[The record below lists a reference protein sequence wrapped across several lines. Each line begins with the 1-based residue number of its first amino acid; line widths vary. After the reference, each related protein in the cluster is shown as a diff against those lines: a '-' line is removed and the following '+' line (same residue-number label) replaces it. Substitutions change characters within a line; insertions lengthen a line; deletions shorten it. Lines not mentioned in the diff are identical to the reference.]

1 MIPVPFVDFKAHVRA
16 MRGEIDAAVARVLD
30 SGWFILGP
38 EGEAFERELAGW
50 LGAREVV
57 AVANGTEAIQL
68 ALEGLGIGEGDEVVT
83 SPLTA
88 AFTALAVMRAGAR
101 PVFADLDPKTL
112 NVSPEAVAA
121 AVTPRTKAILPVH
134 LYGHPADLDP
144 LLALGRERG
153 VAVIEDA
160 CQAVGASYKGRRV
173 GALSGIGALSFYPTK
188 NLGALGD
195 GGAVVVQDAAVAAR
209 VRRLRNGGQSDRYR
223 HEIPGINSRLDEM
236 QAAILRAG
244 LVHLAEWT
252 ERRRALADRYFAGLE
267 GVGSLT
273 LPRTQPY
280 ATSAHHLFV
289 VRHHRRD
296 ALAAALLARGI
307 GTLIHYP
314 IPLHLQP
321 AFAGMGRAGEFP
333 IAEKAAGEILSL
345 PLYPEMTDAQADAV
359 IDAVR
364 ALAGPGPDRAGRGP
378 DAPVAGPR
386 P

>member
-1 MIPVPFVDFKAHVRA
+1 LITVPFVDFKAHVRG

-38 EGEAFERELAGW
+38 EGEAFERELAAW
-50 LGAREVV
+50 LGAKDVV

-101 PVFADLDPKTL
+101 PVFADLDPATL
-112 NVSPEAVAA
+112 NVSPVAVAA

-144 LLALGRERG
+144 LMALGRERG
-153 VAVIEDA
+153 IAVIEDA
-160 CQAVGASYKGRRV
+160 CQAIGASYKGRRV

-195 GGAVVVQDAAVAAR
+195 GGAVVIQDERVAAR
-209 VRRLRNGGQSDRYR
+209 IRQLRNGGQSDRYR

-244 LVHLAEWT
+244 LAHLDEWT
-252 ERRRALADRYFAGLE
+252 ERRRALAGRYLERLSGLAA
-267 GVGSLT
+267 LT
-273 LPRTQPY
+273 LPRTQAY
-280 ATSAHHLFV
+280 AAPAHHLFV
-289 VRHHRRD
+289 VRHARRD
-296 ALAAALLARGI
+296 AVAAALLARGV

-321 AFAGMGRAGEFP
+321 AFAGLGRAGEFP

-345 PLYPEMTDAQADAV
+345 PLYPEMSDAQADAV
-359 IDAVR
+359 IEAVR
-364 ALAGPGPDRAGRGP
+364 A
-378 DAPVAGPR
+378 VAGPVS
-386 P
+386 